1 MLPSDIAQFEWL
13 LMLIALLVVYVL
25 GYWHGSRIGALQSI
39 RSLMGM
45 QHRTSHPLVSQVV
58 PRRLPSRT
66 RSREVGNSSDQDSMM
81 TLEEARIIELFVSG
95 TNASGIVA
103 TLYGIDMT
111 AGKLYMDKMA
121 YVQGVIR
128 SDLQYY
134 HGETGTRDIED

>member
-1 MLPSDIAQFEWL
+1 MLPSNVAQFEWL
-13 LMLIALLVVYVL
+13 LMLVAILIVYVL

-39 RSLMGM
+39 RSLMSM

-58 PRRLPSRT
+58 PRRLPART
-66 RSREVGNSSDQDSMM
+66 RTRQVGDDNEQESMM

-95 TNASGIVA
+95 TNASGIIA

-121 YVQGVIR
+121 HVQSVIR
-128 SDLQYY
+128 NDLQYY
-134 HGETGTRDIED
+134 HGEAGNEAIED

>member
-1 MLPSDIAQFEWL
+1 MLPSDIGQFEWL
-13 LMLIALLVVYVL
+13 LVLVTVLLVYVL

-39 RSLMGM
+39 RSLMSM

-66 RSREVGNSSDQDSMM
+66 RTRQVGDDAKQESMM

-121 YVQGVIR
+121 HVQSVIR
-128 SDLQYY
+128 NDLQYY
-134 HGETGTRDIED
+134 HGEAGDKRIED